1 MFFLAAI
8 PKLALFMIVFFVTIL
23 ILCTVVLLRVVY
35 REEALR
41 KKMDQD
47 SWEAKIK
54 ATQDSQ
60 VPDDESALSS

>member
-35 REEALR
+35 IEEALR

-54 ATQDSQ
+54 STQDSQ

>member
-54 ATQDSQ
+54 STQDSQ

>member
-1 MFFLAAI
+1 M
-8 PKLALFMIVFFVTIL
+8 
-23 ILCTVVLLRVVY
+23 VLLRVVY
-35 REEALR
+35 IEEALR

-54 ATQDSQ
+54 STQDSQ

>member
-1 MFFLAAI
+1 
-8 PKLALFMIVFFVTIL
+8 MIVFFVTIL

-54 ATQDSQ
+54 STQDSQ